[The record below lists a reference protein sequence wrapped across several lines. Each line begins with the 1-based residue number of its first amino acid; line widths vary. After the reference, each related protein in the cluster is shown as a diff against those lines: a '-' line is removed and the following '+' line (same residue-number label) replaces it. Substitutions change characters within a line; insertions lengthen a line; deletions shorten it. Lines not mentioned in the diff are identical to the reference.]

1 MRWKWLGSWRTAAET
16 LVVVAVLVGLKLA
29 VYYLGWEFISVNT
42 LFTSVIGGA
51 IFLFSL
57 ILAGTLA
64 DFKEGERFPAEM
76 VAACEGIFEDGQFVK
91 ATHPEFDLERLRS
104 TILGVVDGFTVDA
117 GDLEARQAL
126 GALSGLQASFLE
138 MEALGVPP
146 NYIIRLKGEEGSLRK
161 GLLRMYH
168 IQRTSFLPLAY
179 TLVKSLVVLLLGML
193 LFSRDGAPLRL
204 GHHRGLPHLPVRLHP
219 EDSPP
224 AGPALPGART
234 HPGRRQPVPAGGV
247 PGASGS
253 RGSRSEGHW
262 PCSPS
267 APPVFL

>member
-117 GDLEARQAL
+117 GDLESRQAL
-126 GALSGLQASFLE
+126 AALSGLQASFLE

-146 NYIIRLKGEEGSLRK
+146 NYIIRLKSEEGSLRK

-193 LFSRDGAPLRL
+193 LFTEMEHLYDSAIIVAFLTFLFVYILRL
-204 GHHRGLPHLPVRLHP
+204 LHLLDQPFRARERTRDDVSLFLLEEFRARL
-219 EDSPP
+219 EA
-224 AGPALPGART
+224 AGA
-234 HPGRRQPVPAGGV
+234 
-247 PGASGS
+247 AS
-253 RGSRSEGHW
+253 
-262 PCSPS
+262 
-267 APPVFL
+267 

>member
-29 VYYLGWEFISVNT
+29 LHYLGWEFITVNT

-104 TILGVVDGFTVDA
+104 AILGVVDGFMVDA
-117 GDLEARQAL
+117 GDLEAREAL
-126 GALSGLQASFLE
+126 TALSGLQASFLE
-138 MEALGVPP
+138 MESLGVPP
-146 NYIIRLKGEEGSLRK
+146 NYIIRLKSEEGNLRK

-168 IQRTSFLPLAY
+168 IQKTSFLPLAY

-193 LFSRDGAPLRL
+193 LFTKIEPLYDSVIIVAFLTFLFVYILRL
-204 GHHRGLPHLPVRLHP
+204 LQLLDQPFRAREHTKNDVSLFLLEEFRARL
-219 EDSPP
+219 EV
-224 AGPALPGART
+224 AGATA
-234 HPGRRQPVPAGGV
+234 A
-247 PGASGS
+247 
-253 RGSRSEGHW
+253 
-262 PCSPS
+262 
-267 APPVFL
+267 